1 MMRFESQRLFGGGF
15 FISQPIKEKGHE
27 YTSEAKFEDRGPPT
41 GDTPAPT
48 CVSGPN
54 EKPGARANS
63 KKAQS
68 LSRGFE
74 ATGKALGFLGIGA
87 SAGFFVGPAYAGWR
101 GSVAGWR
108 APVFELGLAGILM
121 ALLFYRL
128 ADEEAAPEK
137 PLRFEPHH
145 DKLFPTPLLWTL
157 FIMAAFAFSMR
168 DFTGSS
174 MGSLGSL
181 FLQKA
186 HGLDP
191 GATGRILSTIFLASA
206 VSNPLFGKL
215 SDKGVVKWTTF
226 ALATAALVVLAFPH
240 FPVRFAAPVLA
251 FYGFFFMASYPMVEG
266 ALMASLPHHVRGRV
280 FGFFITIGGI
290 VGNLAHWIMG
300 AYVKHL
306 GEAAARVES

>member
-1 MMRFESQRLFGGGF
+1 MLSYFVPAYPLGVLADRCSKRKLLAAGLAINATGFLLLAWSRNYGEAIAAIILSGVGGSAFHPAATALIARLY
-15 FISQPIKEKGHE
+15 P
-27 YTSEAKFEDRGPPT
+27 
-41 GDTPAPT
+41 
-48 CVSGPN
+48 
-54 EKPGARANS
+54 
-63 KKAQS
+63 
-68 LSRGFE
+68 E

-226 ALATAALVVLAFPH
+226 ALGTAAAVVLAFPH
-240 FPVRFAAPVLA
+240 FPVRFA
-251 FYGFFFMASYPMVEG
+251 
-266 ALMASLPHHVRGRV
+266 
-280 FGFFITIGGI
+280 
-290 VGNLAHWIMG
+290 
-300 AYVKHL
+300 
-306 GEAAARVES
+306 